1 MLCAY
6 VFIYYCA
13 NRLLRCASN
22 HLFEDDDQSQ
32 YMTYIYL
39 RTSKIKSSRIKNERV
54 NTMIKKSQRGCQAKS
69 TVNQKSKVNQ
79 SQSRVNTSQT
89 QDQSK
94 IDHYVES
101 QDQSRRAQVSR
112 VKDRSRKS
120 TPYKLDQDK
129 NKSRSEAYGWTYTV
143 DCKGRKTPRQTLM
156 AYLSATVKSARVA
169 NGRPPGAE
177 VLPLIVQAVTS
188 KKDKVTRVVSHRRT
202 STPRVM
208 KLLSSLKVS
217 KWRDVS
223 HGRPSEERDHPSAAD
238 WSCFQT
244 HFK

>member
-13 NRLLRCASN
+13 NRLLSCASDQ
-22 HLFEDDDQSQ
+22 LCEDDDQSL
-32 YMTYIYL
+32 YTSYIYL
-39 RTSKIKSSRIKNERV
+39 RMSEIKSSRIKNERV
-54 NTMIKKSQRGCQAKS
+54 NNMIKKSQRCCQA
-69 TVNQKSKVNQ
+69 KSKVNQ

-94 IDHYVES
+94 IDHHVEAE
-101 QDQSRRAQVSR
+101 DQSRNAQVSR

-120 TPYKLDQDK
+120 TVYKVDQDK
-129 NKSRSEAYGWTYTV
+129 KKSRSEDHGWTYTV
-143 DCKGRKTPRQTLM
+143 DRQGVKTPRQTLM

-177 VLPLIVQAVTS
+177 DPPLIVQAVTS
-188 KKDKVTRVVSHRRT
+188 KKDNVTRVASHGRT
-202 STPRVM
+202 PTPRVI

-223 HGRPSEERDHPSAAD
+223 HGRPSER
-238 WSCFQT
+238 
-244 HFK
+244 

>member
-1 MLCAY
+1 MCK
-6 VFIYYCA
+6 
-13 NRLLRCASN
+13 
-22 HLFEDDDQSQ
+22 QSLVRGWWSKPIHV
-32 YMTYIYL
+32 IYL
-39 RTSKIKSSRIKNERV
+39 LENKQDQIIKDQERESQQHDQEESKVLSSKV
-54 NTMIKKSQRGCQAKS
+54 KGQP
-69 TVNQKSKVNQ
+69 KSKVNQ

-94 IDHYVES
+94 IDHHVEAE
-101 QDQSRRAQVSR
+101 DQSRNAQVSR

-120 TPYKLDQDK
+120 TVYKFDQDNK
-129 NKSRSEAYGWTYTV
+129 KSRSEAHGWTYTV
-143 DCKGRKTPRQTLM
+143 DCQGVKTPRQTLM

-177 VLPLIVQAVTS
+177 DPPLIVQAVTS
-188 KKDKVTRVVSHRRT
+188 KKDKATRVVTHGLT

-238 WSCFQT
+238 WSYFQT